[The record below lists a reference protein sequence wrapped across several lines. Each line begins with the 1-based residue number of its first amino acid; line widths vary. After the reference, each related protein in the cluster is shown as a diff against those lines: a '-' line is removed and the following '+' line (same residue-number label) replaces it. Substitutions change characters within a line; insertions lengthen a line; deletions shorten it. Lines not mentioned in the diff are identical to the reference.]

1 MEENKENV
9 VEEIQQEQTTSEN
22 ENVVEVNLDKFESKE
37 DNSVFK
43 VDLDKKEEE
52 DAVQEQ
58 DTDEVSVRDESEASE
73 EVREQDDEATVEE
86 ITGEDEEPTEELKE
100 LVKEAEELEVGV
112 SESGNVEI
120 KIPGNLEKLVEF
132 MNDTGGTLE
141 DYVRLNKDYSEMDNQ
156 EALYEYYKRTKP
168 HLSADEINF
177 LMDDQFNYDEEV
189 DDERD
194 IKRKKLA
201 LKEQVANAK
210 AYLDGQKSKYYDE
223 VKAGSRLTPEAQ
235 EALEFYNRYNKES
248 EEAKSIVEKQRKVF
262 NEKTD
267 KLFNDKFKGFEYN
280 VGEKRFRFNVKNK
293 EQVKAQQANL
303 DAFMQKFLNEDKF
316 LNSAAD
322 YHKSLFTAMNPD
334 AIAQHFYEQGKA
346 DAIKES
352 VAKAKNVNME
362 PRQSFGQVE
371 AGGTKVKVINGESSS
386 DFKFKIRK
394 KK

>member
-9 VEEIQQEQTTSEN
+9 VEEIQQEQTTSED

-37 DNSVFK
+37 DDSVFK
-43 VDLDKKEEE
+43 VDLDKKEEK

-86 ITGEDEEPTEELKE
+86 ITGEDEEPAEELKE
-100 LVKEAEELEVGV
+100 EVEELEVGV

-141 DYVRLNKDYSEMDNQ
+141 DYVKLNKDYSEMDNQ

-177 LMDDQFNYDEEV
+177 LMEDQFNYDEEV
-189 DDERD
+189 DDEKD

-293 EQVKAQQANL
+293 EQVKTQQANL

-352 VAKAKNVNME
+352 VAKAKNVSME

>member
-9 VEEIQQEQTTSEN
+9 VEEIQQEQTTGEN

-37 DNSVFK
+37 DDSVFK
-43 VDLDKKEEE
+43 VDLDKKQEE

-293 EQVKAQQANL
+293 EQVKTQQSNL

>member
-9 VEEIQQEQTTSEN
+9 VEEVQQEQTTSEN
-22 ENVVEVNLDKFESKE
+22 EDVVKIDLDKFGSKE
-37 DNSVFK
+37 DDSVFK

-58 DTDEVSVRDESEASE
+58 NTDEVPVRDESEASE
-73 EVREQDDEATVEE
+73 EVREQDDEATIEE
-86 ITGEDEEPTEELKE
+86 ITGESEELTEEIVEKT
-100 LVKEAEELEVGV
+100 KELEVGI

-132 MNDTGGTLE
+132 MNETGGTLE
-141 DYVRLNKDYSEMDNQ
+141 DYVKLNKDYSEMDNQ

-168 HLSADEINF
+168 HLSVDEINF
-177 LMDDQFNYDEEV
+177 LMEDQFNYDEEV
-189 DDERD
+189 DDEKD

-248 EEAKSIVEKQRKVF
+248 EQAKSIVEKQRKVF
-262 NEKTD
+262 NEKTN
-267 KLFNDKFKGFEYN
+267 KLFNDSFKGFEYN

-293 EQVKAQQANL
+293 EQVKTQQANL

-371 AGGTKVKVINGESSS
+371 VGGTKVRVIDGDSSS

>member
-9 VEEIQQEQTTSEN
+9 VEEIQQEQTTGEN

-37 DNSVFK
+37 DDSVFK
-43 VDLDKKEEE
+43 VDLDKKQEE

-293 EQVKAQQANL
+293 EQVKTQQANL

>member
-37 DNSVFK
+37 DDSVFK

-58 DTDEVSVRDESEASE
+58 NTDEVPVRDESEASE
-73 EVREQDDEATVEE
+73 EVREQDDEATIEE
-86 ITGEDEEPTEELKE
+86 ITGEGEKLAEETVEETK
-100 LVKEAEELEVGV
+100 ELEVGV
-112 SESGNVEI
+112 SEEGNVQI
-120 KIPGNLEKLVEF
+120 KLPGNVEKLVEF

-141 DYVRLNKDYSEMDNQ
+141 DYVKLNKDYSEMDNQ

-177 LMDDQFNYDEEV
+177 LMEDQFNYDEEV
-189 DDERD
+189 DDEKD

-248 EEAKSIVEKQRKVF
+248 EEAK
-262 NEKTD
+262 
-267 KLFNDKFKGFEYN
+267 
-280 VGEKRFRFNVKNK
+280 
-293 EQVKAQQANL
+293 
-303 DAFMQKFLNEDKF
+303 
-316 LNSAAD
+316 
-322 YHKSLFTAMNPD
+322 
-334 AIAQHFYEQGKA
+334 
-346 DAIKES
+346 
-352 VAKAKNVNME
+352 
-362 PRQSFGQVE
+362 
-371 AGGTKVKVINGESSS
+371 
-386 DFKFKIRK
+386 
-394 KK
+394 